1 MSYFE
6 ILCNDV
12 LSSIIFIVEGHL
24 DLLPQRSAIEGHIR
38 NCIPCTAEIAHE
50 RAVHDLLQETLRR
63 TCNEQAPEDLHQ
75 AIHRQIQAQMA
86 GGIERVTQFSMTEI
100 SIEIDGF
107 GNIEHREIQIEE
119 THIQHFVDGDS
130 EQ

>member
-12 LSSIIFIVEGHL
+12 LSSIIFIIEGHL
-24 DLLPQRSAIEGHIR
+24 DLLPQRSAIEGHISK
-38 NCIPCTAEIAHE
+38 CIPCSAEIAHE

-63 TCNEQAPEDLHQ
+63 SCNEQAPEDLRQ
-75 AIHRQIQAQMA
+75 AIYLQIQAQMV
-86 GGIERVTQFSMTEI
+86 GGIEIVINFP
-100 SIEIDGF
+100 
-107 GNIEHREIQIEE
+107 
-119 THIQHFVDGDS
+119 HFVDGES